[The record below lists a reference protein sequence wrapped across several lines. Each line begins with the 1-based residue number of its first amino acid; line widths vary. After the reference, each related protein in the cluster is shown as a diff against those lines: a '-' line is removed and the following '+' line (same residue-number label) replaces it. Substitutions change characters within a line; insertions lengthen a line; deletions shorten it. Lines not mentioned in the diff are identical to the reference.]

1 MGAYAIVAALL
12 TFFAPEI
19 VRTLATEE
27 YYEAIYIMPPIAGG
41 VFLTCV
47 SNMYSNIMIYY
58 KKTEFPFTLGQNQYD
73 FIDYPDFCAQ
83 VAAVVG
89 QKNEQAQ

>member
-47 SNMYSNIMIYY
+47 SNMYSNIMIW
-58 KKTEFPFTLGQNQYD
+58 LL
-73 FIDYPDFCAQ
+73 
-83 VAAVVG
+83 
-89 QKNEQAQ
+89 

>member
-1 MGAYAIVAALL
+1 MEMGAYAIVAALL

-58 KKTEFPFTLGQNQYD
+58 KKTQY
-73 FIDYPDFCAQ
+73 IMYASIAAAATNVVLNYFCM
-83 VAAVVG
+83 VSAAVLV
-89 QKNEQAQ
+89 